1 MEFKG
6 QKINLIETSVVK
18 EGVVC
23 DVYEFEDDVTKDL
36 GIVKVIKGNK
46 TPLQKVLSG
55 DKTLEIFES
64 GVGTLTVV
72 DTKGETQTYSFP
84 SGSKEVEVKVG
95 ETMQWEAIENLT
107 FIEVCYPPYKDGR
120 YENLES

>member
-95 ETMQWEAIENLT
+95 ETMQWEAIENST